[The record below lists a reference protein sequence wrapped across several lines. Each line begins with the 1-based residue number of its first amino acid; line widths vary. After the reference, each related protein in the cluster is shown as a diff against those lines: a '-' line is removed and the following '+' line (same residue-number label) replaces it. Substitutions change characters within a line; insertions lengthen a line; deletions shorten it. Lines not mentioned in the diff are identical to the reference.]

1 MRVRMGMVIGVALEV
16 LLASSSPDTR
26 TLQKTYEEAILC
38 FIFGS
43 RELEE
48 KALKKVREI
57 IDYTLKFKLLGES
70 DARAFKV

>member
-16 LLASSSPDTR
+16 SSASSSPDTM
-26 TLQKTYEEAILC
+26 TLQRTFEAAILC

-43 RELEE
+43 PELEE

-57 IDYTLKFKLLGES
+57 IDFTLKFKLLGES
-70 DARAFKV
+70 DASAFKV